1 MSDPVTIVPKSSP
14 ASALAPVESEGAAI
28 IRFAI
33 ESKADVA
40 QLREL
45 IALKNQ
51 QDDRE
56 AKRQFFDAM
65 SQFQSECPP
74 IEKKAKA
81 TKAVGDSGTKLL
93 YKYATLDEIARVVT
107 PILRKLGLSFSWDP
121 KIDEKGLMVCSCV
134 VRHRNGH
141 EERSTF
147 TCPIAKDSYLPL
159 SDGQKASGTLTLA
172 KRQSLIAALGLTTC
186 DEDTDDQQTP
196 DDLEKIGPG
205 QEAEILTLLEAS
217 GADKAKFLR
226 YFKIEAVADLPV
238 SKFREAMAGLK
249 AKVRK

>member
-1 MSDPVTIVPKSSP
+1 MTTEIVPPPS
-14 ASALAPVESEGAAI
+14 AALAPVESEGAAI

-65 SQFQSECPP
+65 AQFQSECPP

-81 TKAVGDSGTKLL
+81 TKAVGDTGTKLL
-93 YKYATLDEIARVVT
+93 YKYATLDEIARVAN
-107 PILRKLGLSFSWDP
+107 PILHRLGLSFSWDP
-121 KIDEKGLMVCSCV
+121 KIDEKGLMVCACV

-186 DEDTDDQQTP
+186 DEDTDGAEDAASL
-196 DDLEKIGPG
+196 DKIGPG
-205 QEAEILTLLEAS
+205 QEVEILTMLDAT
-217 GADKAKFLR
+217 GANRPAFLR
-226 YFKIEAVADLPV
+226 YFKVESVADLPV
-238 SKFREAMAGLK
+238 TKFNEAMAMLK
-249 AKVRK
+249 AKVKK